1 MKCGEDLP
9 DQEDHVEVQL
19 GGHWAVDVLLAEG
32 DRAAP
37 PCCPR
42 KPPSVSLP
50 PGSAVGQRHD
60 HRLPE
65 LLSCL
70 HQAADNDRGE
80 QGMAV
85 GHLGVELCV
94 MHHADVH
101 VLGLGWGQR
110 ASGDAQADVELR
122 KGDPRPLGGH

>member
-19 GGHWAVDVLLAEG
+19 GGHWAVDFLLAEG

-65 LLSCL
+65 LLGGL
-70 HQAADNDRGE
+70 YRAADNNRGE
-80 QGMAV
+80 QGLAMR
-85 GHLGVELCV
+85 HLGVGLFVE
-94 MHHADVH
+94 HQADVH
-101 VLGLGWGQR
+101 VLGLAGGQR
-110 ASGDAQADVELR
+110 TPRDGQADVKLR
-122 KGDPRPLGGH
+122 